1 MTVHDALDH
10 PWLRE
15 DRSGLDSRIP
25 SERFDDMRK
34 RIRNR
39 YAPSPD
45 PTIGL
50 GRMADWSSLRK
61 NKPQDYK
68 IYNSFWGKSISSFVS
83 RSIWIIVFQIDVK
96 LHHVLPCVLAM
107 LMFWKETMPNLIAV
121 LLLFLHL
128 LSLGKKNICLNLA
141 RLTSSLLGIVTML
154 KFVNRQNISRNMIE
168 IIIN

>member
-1 MTVHDALDH
+1 MFVCSSARMTVHDALDH

-25 SERFDDMRK
+25 SNRYDDMRK

-68 IYNSFWGKSISSFVS
+68 IYNSYWGKSLSSFSIRS
-83 RSIWIIVFQIDVK
+83 RSIVVFQIDVK
-96 LHHVLPCVLAM
+96 LHHVLPFVLVM
-107 LMFWKETMPNLIAV
+107 LMFWKETMPNLIVV
-121 LLLFLHL
+121 LLLLLHL
-128 LSLGKKNICLNLA
+128 LSPGRKHMF
-141 RLTSSLLGIVTML
+141 R
-154 KFVNRQNISRNMIE
+154 SRDPVVFFFSF
-168 IIIN
+168 